1 MRGNRWCLWLRA
13 PWLDGSCLAVQ
24 AQQARLRK
32 CTPHE
37 GGRRLRP
44 EGTTLSRATAV
55 PLPTLY
61 KIRLRWGYRLVQL
74 TKRSSRS
81 TKRSNTLKARSSGSG
96 WVMSTP
102 VIFSASSGYIAPP
115 VLRKSR

>member
-1 MRGNRWCLWLRA
+1 MASSTLARWELPRRA
-13 PWLDGSCLAVQ
+13 SAASAF
-24 AQQARLRK
+24 AQMHSTRRREAF
-32 CTPHE
+32 TA
-37 GGRRLRP
+37 GGYDP
-44 EGTTLSRATAV
+44 ERATAV

-61 KIRLRWGYRLVQL
+61 EIRLRWGYRLVQL

-102 VIFSASSGYIAPP
+102 VIFSASSGYIALP